1 MTTTTFLHHPQ
12 AVTALLAATA
22 VSIAPP
28 PVHASPKDHP
38 TTQATSTIPID
49 DDRIAALWIS
59 NPGSPGTPPVRE
71 CTTSYLGNNFWIT
84 AHHCVTP
91 DMSGYLTQPDGQTT
105 GIAATYTLSNQD
117 DIALVKTGPGI
128 TATTFT
134 LPTRTLEIGEQA
146 TLLGYAITHDY
157 ASAATTTITDRI
169 DNLDVGTTIYT
180 DIYQTRSVTD
190 SRSCNGDSG
199 GPIYQNNTIYAVHT
213 AGSYNPTCTPGQDRP
228 MWHTNLT
235 TRVPWITT
243 TMTTHQQL
251 TAEEAHHAAEG
262 LATAPPAPTNPTARN
277 GSSLSSF

>member
-1 MTTTTFLHHPQ
+1 MPTTLSHHSRVSAPLVIA
-12 AVTALLAATA
+12 AV
-22 VSIAPP
+22 VSISPP
-28 PVHASPKDHP
+28 SALATPGDHP
-38 TTQATSTIPID
+38 TTQATSTIPVY

-59 NPGSPGTPPVRE
+59 NPGSPGTQPTRQ

-91 DMSGYLTQPDGQTT
+91 DMSGYLTQPDGQTA

-180 DIYQTRSVTD
+180 DIYQTRSATD

-251 TAEEAHHAAEG
+251 TPEETRHAAEG
-262 LATAPPAPTNPTARN
+262 LATAPVTPGIPATNN